1 MPWMVRFVLPF
12 FSIFFAKMSCVIA
25 VYELN
30 AAEVSNC
37 QKLNSFSSKINS
49 IIKHQATYYFC
60 SISFD
65 LTQLNNVLLHISI

>member
-1 MPWMVRFVLPF
+1 MVRFVLPF
-12 FSIFFAKMSCVIA
+12 FSIFFAKMSYVIA

>member
-1 MPWMVRFVLPF
+1 MVRFFFP
-12 FSIFFAKMSCVIA
+12 FSIFFAEMSCVIP

-30 AAEVSNC
+30 AAEVSNS
-37 QKLNSFSSKINS
+37 QMLNSFSSKINS

-65 LTQLNNVLLHISI
+65 LT